1 MKTNRDIEH
10 VRHCSHKT
18 EAANCLLN
26 VFVFGHI

>member
-10 VRHCSHKT
+10 VRHYSHKT
-18 EAANCLLN
+18 EANCLLN